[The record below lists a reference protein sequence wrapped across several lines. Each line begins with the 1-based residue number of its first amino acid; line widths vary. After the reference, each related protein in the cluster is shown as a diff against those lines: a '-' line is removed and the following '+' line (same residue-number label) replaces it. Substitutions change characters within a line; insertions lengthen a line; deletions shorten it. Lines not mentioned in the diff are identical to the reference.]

1 MILIDLNQVLLS
13 GLMAQIAGQKNIKL
27 EESLIRHMVL
37 NILRS
42 HVKQFRSEYGEVVL
56 CCDNKKYWRKEFFP
70 FYKAGRKKTREK
82 SNLDWHLIFDILGNL
97 KKELKE
103 NFPYKVIDVEGA
115 EADDIIGTLTPL
127 YSSNEKVLI
136 LSSDGDFLQL
146 QQYKNVK
153 QYNPTQKK
161 FVKSENPLLELKEKI
176 ISGDKG
182 DGIPNVLSPADCFV
196 RDLRQKPITK
206 NKMQQMLNE
215 AYVNDVLDSACEG
228 LTATQAEKL
237 KSLAEGIEYADAN
250 EYAQKVQTL
259 RESYFTNS
267 VRTENVLDTVEVS
280 DGKSM
285 ISEDLSGPMAN
296 YVKALGRT
304 LSK

>member
-13 GLMAQIAGQKNIKL
+13 GLMAQIGGQKNIKL
-27 EESLIRHMVL
+27 EESLVRHMVL

-42 HVKQFRSEYGEVVL
+42 HIKQFRGEYGEVVL
-56 CCDNKKYWRKEFFP
+56 CCDNKKYWRKDVFP

-82 SNLDWHLIFDILGNL
+82 SDLDWHLIFDILGNL
-97 KKELKE
+97 KRELRD

-127 YSSNEKVLI
+127 YSGSEKVLI

-161 FVKSENPLLELKEKI
+161 FVKSADPLLELKEKI
-176 ISGDKG
+176 ITGDKG

-196 RDLRQKPITK
+196 RDMRQKPITK

-215 AYVNDVLDSACEG
+215 AYGDWEDENARIGFSRNQTLIDLRQIPDDIKNLIIDTYNNTKPSPRSKLINYFMEK
-228 LTATQAEKL
+228 KL
-237 KSLAEGIEYADAN
+237 KNLMDVIE
-250 EYAQKVQTL
+250 E
-259 RESYFTNS
+259 F
-267 VRTENVLDTVEVS
+267 
-280 DGKSM
+280 
-285 ISEDLSGPMAN
+285 
-296 YVKALGRT
+296 
-304 LSK
+304 

>member
-13 GLMAQIAGQKNIKL
+13 GLMAQIGGQKNIKL
-27 EESLIRHMVL
+27 EESLVRHMVL

-42 HVKQFRSEYGEVVL
+42 HVKQFRGEYGEVVL
-56 CCDNKKYWRKEFFP
+56 CCDNKKYWRKDVFP

-82 SNLDWHLIFDILGNL
+82 SDLDWHLIFDILGNL
-97 KKELKE
+97 KRELRD

-127 YSSNEKVLI
+127 YSGSEKVLI

-161 FVKSENPLLELKEKI
+161 FVKSADPLLELKEKI

-196 RDLRQKPITK
+196 RDMRQKPITK
-206 NKMQQMLNE
+206 NKMEQMLNE
-215 AYVNDVLDSACEG
+215 SYSDWKDEEAKVGYSRNQMLIDLRNIPDEIKNSIIDTYNNTKPSPRSKLINYFMEK
-228 LTATQAEKL
+228 KL
-237 KSLAEGIEYADAN
+237 KNLMDVIE
-250 EYAQKVQTL
+250 E
-259 RESYFTNS
+259 F
-267 VRTENVLDTVEVS
+267 
-280 DGKSM
+280 
-285 ISEDLSGPMAN
+285 
-296 YVKALGRT
+296 
-304 LSK
+304 